1 MGGSIL
7 GSEAIFNFLSD
18 KIKKKVYFLD
28 DIDEIKIL
36 KLKKKYL

>member
-18 KIKKKVYFLD
+18 KIKKKYILD